1 MCDMHV
7 CNADGNFPYQV
18 CLNCGLR
25 RGMLWFGIYAWKTKV
40 INILENKTAKKIG
53 SFLYIYG
60 GFAIPF
66 YIVGSI
72 ITFLAVSLICLLPQF
87 PTNAERRDSK
97 SHEGT
102 EQRSNLKIV
111 DILMVLSC

>member
-40 INILENKTAKKIG
+40 INILENKTAKKKLA
-53 SFLYIYG
+53 SFQVLQLDH
-60 GFAIPF
+60 F
-66 YIVGSI
+66 YTYMV
-72 ITFLAVSLICLLPQF
+72 VSLFHFTLLDLLLHSLLL
-87 PTNAERRDSK
+87 A
-97 SHEGT
+97 
-102 EQRSNLKIV
+102 
-111 DILMVLSC
+111 